1 MQLKKIIITGYEISG
16 LGGME
21 TVCLNLVKLLRM
33 QDPDIDVSFVF
44 FKKNNNSQVNDDWL
58 KGQRYCRLSSNVK
71 ITKLRRLCF
80 AYALRKIILREE
92 PDVIIS
98 LDALSCY
105 ISNIARKYTG
115 KQVKIFS
122 WFHFSIYGLY
132 KNNYKKKIKY
142 INKADYHLSISSGIT
157 QQLIDMGI
165 DRNSIAT
172 IFNPVARCP
181 TCIPVSEKHTRFVY
195 LGRIVADGQKNIRGL
210 FNGLA
215 KLKGEWSLDIIGTGP
230 DVDTL
235 TVLAETLGISKNI
248 HWHGW
253 RKSPWEYIQNTLKN
267 ITCLLLTSHFEGFVM
282 VLVEASAHGV
292 YAISSNC
299 ETGPADIIKEGINGN
314 LYPPDKP
321 EQFVSLLQ
329 EIVDGKVLPAGTQ
342 IQHAIEDCYEDN
354 YIIKVSEAFALA
366 GLTIA
371 ASSFSQRND
380 DTGA

>member
-1 MQLKKIIITGYEISG
+1 MQLMKIIITGYETSG

-33 QDPDIDVSFVF
+33 QNPYIDVSFVF
-44 FKKNNNSQVNDDWL
+44 FKKNNNNSVNDNWL
-58 KGQRYCRLSSNVK
+58 VGQRYCRLSSNIK
-71 ITKLRRLCF
+71 ITKLRRLSF
-80 AYALRKIILREE
+80 AYGLRKIILQEK

-98 LDALSCY
+98 LDTLSCY
-105 ISNIARKYTG
+105 ISHVARMYTD

-122 WFHFSIYGLY
+122 WFHFSIFDFY

-157 QQLIDMGI
+157 RQLIEMGI
-165 DRNSIAT
+165 DKSTIAT
-172 IFNPVARCP
+172 IYNPVARCDIRIP
-181 TCIPVSEKHTRFVY
+181 TPEKPARFVY
-195 LGRIVADGQKNIRGL
+195 VGRVVADGQKNVRGL

-215 KLKGEWSLDIIGTGP
+215 EVKGAWSLDIIGTGP

-235 TVLAETLGISKNI
+235 KALAETLGISENI

-253 RKSPWEYIQNTLKN
+253 QKSPWEYIQNTLKN

-299 ETGPADIIKEGINGN
+299 ETGPADIITEGINGN
-314 LYPPDKP
+314 LYPTDEP
-321 EQFVSLLQ
+321 EKLVALLQ
-329 EIVDGKVLPAGTQ
+329 EIVDGKPLPAGEQ
-342 IQHAIEDCYEDN
+342 IQQAIEEFYEDN
-354 YIIKVSEAFALA
+354 YIIKVSEAFAMAGFTLA
-366 GLTIA
+366 PSSTSQVIDD
-371 ASSFSQRND
+371 AS
-380 DTGA
+380 T

>member
-1 MQLKKIIITGYEISG
+1 MKLKKIIITGYEISG
-16 LGGME
+16 LGGTE

-33 QDPDIDVSFVF
+33 QNPDIDVSFVF

-58 KGQRYCRLSSNVK
+58 TGQRYCRLSSNVK

-80 AYALRKIILREE
+80 AYALRKIIIREE

-98 LDALSCY
+98 LDTLSCY

-115 KQVKIFS
+115 KQVEIFS
-122 WFHFSIYGLY
+122 WFHFSIFDFY
-132 KNNYKKKIKY
+132 KKNYKKKIKY
-142 INKADYHLSISSGIT
+142 INKADFYLSISSGIT

-181 TCIPVSEKHTRFVY
+181 VCIPTPKGNTRFVY
-195 LGRIVADGQKNIRGL
+195 LGRVVADGQKNIRGI

-235 TVLAETLGISKNI
+235 TALAETLGISKNI

-253 RKSPWEYIQNTLKN
+253 QKSPWEYIQNTLKN
-267 ITCLLLTSHFEGFVM
+267 ITCLLLTSHFEGFGM
-282 VLVEASAHGV
+282 VLAEASAHGV

-314 LYPPDKP
+314 LYSPDNP

-342 IQHAIEDCYEDN
+342 IQHAIEDFYEDN
-354 YIIKVSEAFALA
+354 YILKVNEAFALA
-366 GLTIA
+366 GLTIT